1 MPEVSIIVPVYKT
14 EPYLRRCIDS
24 ILIQTFTNF
33 ELILVD
39 DGSPDLCGFIC
50 DDYKYDGRVKVIHQA
65 NAGLSAA
72 RNAGIELALTSS
84 SRYIMF
90 VDSDDWIHSAMLE
103 SLINGIKQY
112 RINVGVCWSQKVSEY
127 EGEQNYDLN
136 QCKLI
141 TPEEFFVMSP
151 ADATVAWGKVYNKQ
165 LFMDARYPVARIH
178 EDLFLTHLLL
188 FKEELIALIDQ
199 PLYYYFINHNGL
211 SNTSSMK
218 KKKDAIEG
226 QRLRLQ
232 YFKENGFL
240 RAFEYE
246 YNNPSCIAREL
257 EAVDEGIVSE
267 IEKKSALQKRLR
279 ETLKNQKI
287 SLAGHEWLYELAY
300 PYLMKAYWLKEAVK
314 NRVKF

>member
-39 DGSPDLCGFIC
+39 DGSPDLCGSIC

-72 RNAGIELALTSS
+72 RNAGIELTLTSS
-84 SRYIMF
+84 SRYLMF
-90 VDSDDWIHSAMLE
+90 VDSDDWVHSVMLE

-112 RINVGVCWSQKVSEY
+112 KINISVCWSQKVSEY
-127 EGEQNYDLN
+127 EDEQNYDLN

-151 ADATVAWGKVYNKQ
+151 ADATMACGKVYNKQ
-165 LFMDARYPVARIH
+165 LFMGARYPVGRIH
-178 EDLFLTHLLL
+178 EDLFLTHSVL
-188 FKEELIALIDQ
+188 FKEAQIALIDQ
-199 PLYYYFINHNGL
+199 PLYYYFINRNGL
-211 SNTSSMK
+211 SNTPSMK

-246 YNNPSCIAREL
+246 YNNPSCIACEL
-257 EAVDEGIVSE
+257 KAVDEGIVPE
-267 IEKKSALQKRLR
+267 IEKKSALKKRLR

-287 SLAGHEWLYELAY
+287 SLAEHEWLYELAY
-300 PYLMKAYWLKEAVK
+300 PYLMKVYWLKEAVK
-314 NRVKF
+314 NRVKL

>member
-14 EPYLRRCIDS
+14 EPYLRRCVDS
-24 ILIQTFTNF
+24 ILRQTFTNF

-39 DGSPDLCGFIC
+39 DGSPDLCGSIC
-50 DDYKYDGRVKVIHQA
+50 DDYKKDGRVKVIHQA

-103 SLINGIKQY
+103 SLINGIKRY
-112 RINVGVCWSQKVSEY
+112 KKDIGVCWSQKVSEY
-127 EGEQNYDLN
+127 EDEQSYNLS

-151 ADATVAWGKVYNKQ
+151 ADATVAWGKLYYKQ
-165 LFMDARYPVARIH
+165 LFKDARYPIGRIH
-178 EDLFLTHLLL
+178 EDLFLTHLVL
-188 FKEELIALIDQ
+188 FKESEIVLIDQ
-199 PLYYYFINHNGL
+199 PLYYYFINNDGL
-211 SNTSSMK
+211 SKTPSMK

-240 RAFEYE
+240 QAFEYE
-246 YNNPSCIAREL
+246 YNNPSCIAREIK
-257 EAVDEGIVSE
+257 AIDEGIVPE
-267 IEKKSALQKRLR
+267 IEKKAVLQRRLR

-287 SLAGHEWLYELAY
+287 SLTGHEWLYELAY
-300 PYLMKAYWLKEAVK
+300 PYLMKIYWLKEAMK
-314 NRVKF
+314 NRLKH